1 MSDEEEHAL
10 DESDRRASLSSLS
23 IFIYLSAPADVPP
36 RPEHGAAA
44 SGGAVP
50 LLEHAVGGPCVV
62 AFRVEKR
69 KKMSFFSMALPR
81 STGPSI
87 EPQTTLSSSPPH
99 QIGRASCR
107 ERV

>member
-10 DESDRRASLSSLS
+10 DESDRRASLFSLS

-50 LLEHAVGGPCVV
+50 LLEHAVGGPCGV
-62 AFRVEKR
+62 AF
-69 KKMSFFSMALPR
+69 
-81 STGPSI
+81 
-87 EPQTTLSSSPPH
+87 
-99 QIGRASCR
+99 
-107 ERV
+107 